1 MVLYP
6 ERLSVREVA
15 TEVLETLRPLSLEK
29 GIELGI
35 EGPEASDM
43 VRADR
48 DRLHQVLL
56 NLTHNAVKF
65 TSPGGTVRVRIE
77 ERPAREVVITVE
89 DTGVGLPAEDVER
102 IFSMF
107 HQAHPTSTSHGGSG
121 LGLTIAKKL
130 VELQGGRMWVRSQP
144 QQGSVF
150 GFALPAAE
158 PEVER

>member
-1 MVLYP
+1 
-6 ERLSVREVA
+6 
-15 TEVLETLRPLSLEK
+15 
-29 GIELGI
+29 
-35 EGPEASDM
+35 M

-65 TSPGGTVRVRIE
+65 TAPGGTVRVRIE
-77 ERPAREVVITVE
+77 ARPAPEVVITVA
-89 DTGVGLPAEDVER
+89 DTGIGIAAEDVER
-102 IFSMF
+102 IFAMF
-107 HQAHPTSTSHGGSG
+107 HQAYAASPPPGGSG

-144 QQGSVF
+144 GQGTVF